1 MFKHFLGADR
11 QDMLYLIKY
20 QIDIRCIAS
29 GMVIDSPLCGL
40 KDDLCSQTAKS
51 GDLITVG
58 RDFDIDIANLPWPVS
73 ILKFNQVVH
82 NLRPGDN
89 MIARTSDTNLLG
101 NLRQLLGSRPDL
113 HFDVSHSDTDYRI
126 RVTKI

>member
-1 MFKHFLGADR
+1 MFKYFLGTDCR
-11 QDMLYLIKY
+11 YRLYLIKY
-20 QIDIRCIAS
+20 QRDIRCIAS
-29 GMVIDSPLCGL
+29 GMVIDSPFCGL
-40 KDDLCSQTAKS
+40 KDDLCSLTAKS
-51 GDLITVG
+51 GDLTTVG

-89 MIARTSDTNLLG
+89 MITRTSDADVLG

-113 HFDVSHSDTDYRI
+113 HFDVSLSDTGYRI